1 MQQIG
6 DLRIEINSEGKARN
20 NELSDKNDDSFEQ
33 EIEIILRENEKVRQN
48 NRRLNKIGEMILK

>member
-1 MQQIG
+1 M
-6 DLRIEINSEGKARN
+6 RN